1 MSKDL
6 QQQNQSEEV
15 DLGQLFKAIGNGFS
29 TFFRGIANIFK
40 GLYKGLVLIL
50 LHFFKR
56 IFWYAGVV
64 VIGLV
69 LGFILNA
76 TAEKSYGAN
85 MFIKTN
91 FDSGRQVYENIKQ
104 LSQLAS
110 VDRDTVELG
119 KILNISPIE
128 ASKLKG
134 FYIQPGTEEN
144 VIAEMYSE
152 YRLNLDS
159 LSQTEVTYKSYKESL
174 SDYALPVQQIVVI
187 STDKFIYKKIEKA
200 FIKELAN
207 NDYLGELAIVNI
219 RNLEREKEALENQI
233 TKTGYLIDEYLKI
246 KISQSEKLESNGTNL
261 YIGDTET
268 NNSSVNEAE
277 LLKEQLKLEQQKRR
291 VLQLMVSQKDV
302 LSVISGFPSSGYDI
316 KTWKDKYIIKVPLA
330 TFSITLLAFLLLGLG
345 KFLKVQKDNEVT

>member
-15 DLGQLFKAIGNGFS
+15 DLGQLYKAIGNGFS
-29 TFFRGIANIFK
+29 SFFRGVANIFK
-40 GLYKGLVLIL
+40 GLYSGLILIL
-50 LHFFKR
+50 LHLFKR
-56 IFWYAGVV
+56 IFWYVGAV

-76 TAEKSYGAN
+76 NTVKSYGAN

-119 KILNISPIE
+119 KILSIPPTE

-174 SDYALPVQQIVVI
+174 NNYALPVQQILVI
-187 STDKFIYKKIEKA
+187 STDKFIYKEIEKA
-200 FIKELAN
+200 FTKELAN
-207 NDYLGELAIVNI
+207 NDYLDELAIVNI
-219 RNLEREKEALENQI
+219 ENLEREKEALENQVI
-233 TKTGYLIDEYLKI
+233 KTNYLIDEYLKI
-246 KISQSEKLESNGTNL
+246 KISQSEKPENNITNL
-261 YIGDTET
+261 YMGDTESK
-268 NNSSVNEAE
+268 NSSVNEAE
-277 LLKEQLKLEQQKRR
+277 LLKEQLKLEEQKRE
-291 VLQLMVSQKDV
+291 VLQLMVEEKDV

-316 KTWKDKYIIKVPLA
+316 RTWKDKYIIKVPLV

-345 KFLKVQKDNEVT
+345 KFLKAQKR